1 MNNDRIK
8 LKRLEPSL
16 KKIVKWRREV
26 QEKLETEKI
35 GLSPAEIL
43 NTEKWYE
50 GLKTA
55 ENAIYCLEL
64 VYRRRLMDQAAFA
77 EPDNIAE
84 PDNKI
89 QKVKQANESR
99 GTKLSKKNQESE
111 ELKVIPPSI
120 PVISIKST
128 LGTLDK
134 SNVLRKR
141 VVKPKLTKRQLG
153 H

>member
-64 VYRRRLMDQAAFA
+64 IYRRRLMDQAAFA
-77 EPDNIAE
+77 ES
-84 PDNKI
+84 DNKV
-89 QKVKQANESR
+89 QKVRQANESR
-99 GTKLSKKNQESE
+99 GTKLLNKNQENEGVRS
-111 ELKVIPPSI
+111 LSPPI
-120 PVISIKST
+120 PVISIKLT

-134 SNVLRKR
+134 SNVLRKTI
-141 VVKPKLTKRQLG
+141 VKPKLTKKQLG

>member
-1 MNNDRIK
+1 MNNDRVK

-26 QEKLETEKI
+26 QEKLETEKVS
-35 GLSPAEIL
+35 LSPAEIL

-64 VYRRRLMDQAAFA
+64 IYRRKLMDQAAFA
-77 EPDNIAE
+77 EPDN
-84 PDNKI
+84 KV
-89 QKVKQANESR
+89 QKAKQANENRSS
-99 GTKLSKKNQESE
+99 KLSNKNQENE
-111 ELKVIPPSI
+111 GLGLLPPSI

-128 LGTLDK
+128 LGSLGK

-141 VVKPKLTKRQLG
+141 VVKPKLTKKQLG

>member
-26 QEKLETEKI
+26 QEKLETEKS

-43 NTEKWYE
+43 NTEKRYE

-64 VYRRRLMDQAAFA
+64 IYRRRLMDQAAF
-77 EPDNIAE
+77 AE

-99 GTKLSKKNQESE
+99 GAKLLKKNQESE

-141 VVKPKLTKRQLG
+141 VVKPKLIKKQIG

>member
-1 MNNDRIK
+1 MNNDRVK

-16 KKIVKWRREV
+16 KRIVKWRREV

-64 VYRRRLMDQAAFA
+64 IYRRRLMDQVAFA
-77 EPDNIAE
+77 EPDN
-84 PDNKI
+84 KV
-89 QKVKQANESR
+89 QKVKQTNESR
-99 GTKLSKKNQESE
+99 GTKLLNKNQESE
-111 ELKVIPPSI
+111 VGSLSSSI

-128 LGTLDK
+128 LGILDK

-141 VVKPKLTKRQLG
+141 VVKPKLTKKQIG

>member
-64 VYRRRLMDQAAFA
+64 IYRRRLMDQAAFA
-77 EPDNIAE
+77 EPDNK
-84 PDNKI
+84 N

-99 GTKLSKKNQESE
+99 GAKLLKKNQESE
-111 ELKVIPPSI
+111 EVGLLSSSI

-141 VVKPKLTKRQLG
+141 VVKPKLTKKQIG

>member
-1 MNNDRIK
+1 MNNDQIK

-16 KKIVKWRREV
+16 KKIVKWHREV

-35 GLSPAEIL
+35 SLSPAEIL

-64 VYRRRLMDQAAFA
+64 IYRRRLMDQAAFA
-77 EPDNIAE
+77 EPDN
-84 PDNKI
+84 KI
-89 QKVKQANESR
+89 QKVKQASESR
-99 GTKLSKKNQESE
+99 GAKLLNKNQEDGYIE
-111 ELKVIPPSI
+111 VVPPSI

-128 LGTLDK
+128 LGTIGK

-141 VVKPKLTKRQLG
+141 VVKPKLTKKQLG

>member
-26 QEKLETEKI
+26 QEKLETEKV

-64 VYRRRLMDQAAFA
+64 IYRRRLMDQATF
-77 EPDNIAE
+77 AE

-89 QKVKQANESR
+89 QKAKQANESR
-99 GTKLSKKNQESE
+99 SAKLSKKNQESE
-111 ELKVIPPSI
+111 ELRVVPPSI

-128 LGTLDK
+128 LGMLGK
-134 SNVLRKR
+134 SNVLRTR
-141 VVKPKLTKRQLG
+141 VVKPKLTKKQLG

>member
-1 MNNDRIK
+1 MNNDRVK

-64 VYRRRLMDQAAFA
+64 IYRRRLMDQTAFA
-77 EPDNIAE
+77 EPDN
-84 PDNKI
+84 KT
-89 QKVKQANESR
+89 QKVRQANESR
-99 GTKLSKKNQESE
+99 STKLLKKNQESE
-111 ELKVIPPSI
+111 ELKVVPPSI

-141 VVKPKLTKRQLG
+141 VVKPKLTKKQIG

>member
-8 LKRLEPSL
+8 LKRLELSL
-16 KKIVKWRREV
+16 KKIVKWHREV
-26 QEKLETEKI
+26 QEKLETEKVS
-35 GLSPAEIL
+35 LSPAEIL

-64 VYRRRLMDQAAFA
+64 IYRQKLMDQAAF
-77 EPDNIAE
+77 AE

-89 QKVKQANESR
+89 QKVKQANESH
-99 GTKLSKKNQESE
+99 GTKLSNKNQENSYLE
-111 ELKVIPPSI
+111 VVSPSI
-120 PVISIKST
+120 PVISIKLT
-128 LGTLDK
+128 LGTLGK

-141 VVKPKLTKRQLG
+141 VVKPKLTKKQLG

>member
-1 MNNDRIK
+1 MNNDRVK

-26 QEKLETEKI
+26 QEKLETEKV

-64 VYRRRLMDQAAFA
+64 IYRRRLMDQTAF
-77 EPDNIAE
+77 AE

-99 GTKLSKKNQESE
+99 GTKIFNKNQERSY
-111 ELKVIPPSI
+111 LGVVPPSI

-128 LGTLDK
+128 LDTLGK
-134 SNVLRKR
+134 SSVPRKR
-141 VVKPKLTKRQLG
+141 VVKPKLTKKQLG

>member
-77 EPDNIAE
+77 EPDN
-84 PDNKI
+84 KI

-99 GTKLSKKNQESE
+99 GAKLSKKNQESE

-134 SNVLRKR
+134 SNALRKR
-141 VVKPKLTKRQLG
+141 VVKPKLTKNQFG

>member
-35 GLSPAEIL
+35 SLSSAEIL

-64 VYRRRLMDQAAFA
+64 IYRRRLMDQAAFA
-77 EPDNIAE
+77 EPDN
-84 PDNKI
+84 KI
-89 QKVKQANESR
+89 QKVKQASKSR
-99 GTKLSKKNQESE
+99 GAKLSNKNQESE
-111 ELKVIPPSI
+111 ELEVVPPSV

-128 LGTLDK
+128 LGTLGK

-141 VVKPKLTKRQLG
+141 VVKPKLTKKQFG

>member
-77 EPDNIAE
+77 EPDNKKSIWSL
-84 PDNKI
+84 NLR
-89 QKVKQANESR
+89 QKY
-99 GTKLSKKNQESE
+99 GKLS
-111 ELKVIPPSI
+111 
-120 PVISIKST
+120 
-128 LGTLDK
+128 
-134 SNVLRKR
+134 RK
-141 VVKPKLTKRQLG
+141 T
-153 H
+153 

>member
-64 VYRRRLMDQAAFA
+64 IYRRRLMDQAAF
-77 EPDNIAE
+77 AE

-111 ELKVIPPSI
+111 ELKVVPPSI

-128 LGTLDK
+128 LGTLGK

-141 VVKPKLTKRQLG
+141 VVKPKLTKKQIG

>member
-1 MNNDRIK
+1 MNNDRVK

-26 QEKLETEKI
+26 QEKLEIEKVSF
-35 GLSPAEIL
+35 SPAEIL

-64 VYRRRLMDQAAFA
+64 IYRRRLMDQAAFA
-77 EPDNIAE
+77 EPDN
-84 PDNKI
+84 KV
-89 QKVKQANESR
+89 QKVRQANESR
-99 GTKLSKKNQESE
+99 GTKLLNKNQENEGVGS
-111 ELKVIPPSI
+111 LSPSI

-128 LGTLDK
+128 LGTPDK

-141 VVKPKLTKRQLG
+141 VVKPKLTKKQLG

>member
-64 VYRRRLMDQAAFA
+64 IYRRRLMDQAAFA
-77 EPDNIAE
+77 EPDSKARLIFLVLRSMDNETLHEYGRSNIE
-84 PDNKI
+84 PYIVYNCILSSRKLENTISSNKI
-89 QKVKQANESR
+89 LLQWNNYWPM
-99 GTKLSKKNQESE
+99 KK
-111 ELKVIPPSI
+111 
-120 PVISIKST
+120 
-128 LGTLDK
+128 D
-134 SNVLRKR
+134 
-141 VVKPKLTKRQLG
+141 
-153 H
+153 

>member
-1 MNNDRIK
+1 MNNDRVK

-55 ENAIYCLEL
+55 EKCHLLSGVDLSTKVNGSSCI
-64 VYRRRLMDQAAFA
+64 RR
-77 EPDNIAE
+77 
-84 PDNKI
+84 
-89 QKVKQANESR
+89 
-99 GTKLSKKNQESE
+99 T
-111 ELKVIPPSI
+111 
-120 PVISIKST
+120 
-128 LGTLDK
+128 
-134 SNVLRKR
+134 
-141 VVKPKLTKRQLG
+141 
-153 H
+153 

>member
-64 VYRRRLMDQAAFA
+64 IYRRRLMDQAAFA
-77 EPDNIAE
+77 EPDN
-84 PDNKI
+84 KV

-99 GTKLSKKNQESE
+99 GAKLLKKNQENE
-111 ELKVIPPSI
+111 ELKVVPPSI

-128 LGTLDK
+128 LGTPDK

-141 VVKPKLTKRQLG
+141 VVKPKLTKKQIG

>member
-16 KKIVKWRREV
+16 KKVVKWRREV

-35 GLSPAEIL
+35 GLSPVEIL

-64 VYRRRLMDQAAFA
+64 VYRRRLMDQTAF
-77 EPDNIAE
+77 AE

-89 QKVKQANESR
+89 QKVKRANESR
-99 GTKLSKKNQESE
+99 SAKLLKKNQESE
-111 ELKVIPPSI
+111 ELKVVPPSI

-134 SNVLRKR
+134 SNALRKR
-141 VVKPKLTKRQLG
+141 VVKPKLTKQIG

>member
-64 VYRRRLMDQAAFA
+64 IYRRRLMDQAAFA
-77 EPDNIAE
+77 EPDN
-84 PDNKI
+84 KV

-99 GTKLSKKNQESE
+99 GAKLSNKNQENE
-111 ELKVIPPSI
+111 GLGLLPPSI

-128 LGTLDK
+128 LGTLGK

-141 VVKPKLTKRQLG
+141 VVKPKLTKNNLVTKP
-153 H
+153 

>member
-1 MNNDRIK
+1 MNNDRVK

-26 QEKLETEKI
+26 QEKLETEKV

-64 VYRRRLMDQAAFA
+64 IYRRRLMDQAAFA
-77 EPDNIAE
+77 EPDN
-84 PDNKI
+84 KV
-89 QKVKQANESR
+89 QKAKQANESR
-99 GTKLSKKNQESE
+99 SAKLLNKNQENE
-111 ELKVIPPSI
+111 GLGLLTPSI

-128 LGTLDK
+128 LGTLGK

-141 VVKPKLTKRQLG
+141 VVKPKLTKKQLG

>member
-77 EPDNIAE
+77 EPDN
-84 PDNKI
+84 KI

-99 GTKLSKKNQESE
+99 SAKLLKKNQESE

-141 VVKPKLTKRQLG
+141 VVKPKLTKKQLG

>member
-64 VYRRRLMDQAAFA
+64 IYR
-77 EPDNIAE
+77 
-84 PDNKI
+84 
-89 QKVKQANESR
+89 
-99 GTKLSKKNQESE
+99 
-111 ELKVIPPSI
+111 
-120 PVISIKST
+120 
-128 LGTLDK
+128 
-134 SNVLRKR
+134 
-141 VVKPKLTKRQLG
+141 
-153 H
+153 

>member
-64 VYRRRLMDQAAFA
+64 IYRRRLMDQTAFA
-77 EPDNIAE
+77 EPDN
-84 PDNKI
+84 KV

-99 GTKLSKKNQESE
+99 GVKLSKKNQESE
-111 ELKVIPPSI
+111 ELKVVPPSI

-128 LGTLDK
+128 LGTLNK

-141 VVKPKLTKRQLG
+141 VVKPKLTKKQIG

>member
-1 MNNDRIK
+1 MNNDRVK

-26 QEKLETEKI
+26 QEKLETEKV

-64 VYRRRLMDQAAFA
+64 IYRRRLMDQAAFA
-77 EPDNIAE
+77 EPDN
-84 PDNKI
+84 KV
-89 QKVKQANESR
+89 QKAKQANESR
-99 GTKLSKKNQESE
+99 SAKLSNKNQENE
-111 ELKVIPPSI
+111 GLGLLPPSI
-120 PVISIKST
+120 PVVSIKST

-141 VVKPKLTKRQLG
+141 VVKPKLTKNQIG

>member
-64 VYRRRLMDQAAFA
+64 IYRRRLMDQAAFA
-77 EPDNIAE
+77 EPDNR
-84 PDNKI
+84 I

-99 GTKLSKKNQESE
+99 GAKLSKNNQESE

-141 VVKPKLTKRQLG
+141 VVKPKLTKKQLG

>member
-1 MNNDRIK
+1 MSNDRIK

-64 VYRRRLMDQAAFA
+64 IYRRRLMDQAAFA
-77 EPDNIAE
+77 EPDST
-84 PDNKI
+84 I

-99 GTKLSKKNQESE
+99 GAKLSKKNQESE

-141 VVKPKLTKRQLG
+141 VVKPKLTKKQIG

>member
-64 VYRRRLMDQAAFA
+64 IYRRRLMDQAAFA
-77 EPDNIAE
+77 EPDN
-84 PDNKI
+84 KV

-99 GTKLSKKNQESE
+99 GTKLLNKNQESE
-111 ELKVIPPSI
+111 VGSLSSSI

-128 LGTLDK
+128 LGILDK
-134 SNVLRKR
+134 SNVLRKS
-141 VVKPKLTKRQLG
+141 VVKPKLTKKQIG